1 MRTWA
6 VLFRRELAAYFLSL
20 VGYLVM
26 VFFLVVMGAAFAFLL
41 LNFRQAGETESRVTE
56 WFFSGFLFWMPMLI
70 VPPILTMRLF
80 SEEKSSG
87 TIETLLTAP
96 VTDWQVVLAK
106 FFGALAFF
114 IVLWLPTLGF
124 VALTRFFSGPG
135 SAPLDITQLAAG
147 YVGTF
152 LVGGLFLAIGC
163 LASALTR
170 NQIIA
175 ALLAFAV
182 VLLIFLIGFLGWFAR
197 QSGSPYQAALSYASA
212 IEHMME
218 FARGRV
224 DVRRLVFYLSTTAVF
239 LLAAKLILE
248 ARKWR

>member
-1 MRTWA
+1 MRAWA
-6 VLFRRELAAYFLSL
+6 ILFRREMAAYFLSL
-20 VGYLVM
+20 VGYLLI
-26 VFFLVVMGAAFAFLL
+26 VFFLVVMGASFVFLL
-41 LNFRQAGETESRVTE
+41 ANFLQAGETESRVTE

-70 VPPILTMRLF
+70 VPPVLTMRLF
-80 SEEKSSG
+80 SEERSAG

-124 VALTRFFSGPG
+124 VALVRLFTSAG
-135 SAPLDITQLAAG
+135 SAPLDLGQLAAG
-147 YVGTF
+147 YLGTF

-163 LASALTR
+163 LASVLTR

-175 ALLAFAV
+175 ALLAFTVA
-182 VLLIFLIGFLGWFAR
+182 LLSFLAGFLGWLAR
-197 QSGSPYQAALSYASA
+197 RSGSPYQGALSYGSA

-218 FARGRV
+218 FAQGRV
-224 DVRRLVFYLSTTAVF
+224 DIRRLVFYGSTTLIF
-239 LLAAKLILE
+239 LLATKLVLE